1 MNPAFSVIFFTSAS
15 GGGYFL
21 LALLG
26 ILGSLGVLPADRGF
40 GFAGFALGLGMVTAG
55 LLSSTFHLGHP
66 ERAWRAFS
74 QWRSSWLSREGVLSV
89 ATYIPTGIFAIGWVF
104 FGEIWSLA
112 GLLSA
117 AFAIATVSATAM
129 IYASL
134 KPIQRWH
141 NNWVLPNYL
150 LLGLATG
157 ALWLLL
163 LAEIIGLAAPG
174 IAELAFLA
182 LPAAGLAKIGY
193 WRFIDGSKAAS
204 TPETA
209 TGLGAL
215 GKVRLFAAPHSEE
228 NYLLKEMGYRVAR
241 KHAAKLRLIA
251 LALGFGIPLLLVGLV
266 QILGDTGIAE
276 ALMIG
281 LAAILNAV
289 GTLTERW
296 LFFAEAKH
304 TVTLYYGAAQA

>member
-1 MNPAFSVIFFTSAS
+1 MNPAFSVIFFTTAS

-21 LALLG
+21 LALM
-26 ILGSLGVLPADRGF
+26 GVLGAFGLLPAGRGF

-74 QWRSSWLSREGVLSV
+74 QWRSSWLSREGVLSL
-89 ATYIPTGIFAIGWVF
+89 ATYLPTGIFAIGWVF
-104 FGEIWSLA
+104 FGKFWPIA

-117 AFAIATVSATAM
+117 AFAVATVAATAM

-150 LLGLATG
+150 LLT
-157 ALWLLL
+157 
-163 LAEIIGLAAPG
+163 EIFGIAAPG

-193 WRFIDGSKAAS
+193 WRFIDGSQAAS

-228 NYLLKEMGYRVAR
+228 NYLLKEMGYRIAR
-241 KHAAKLRLIA
+241 KHAAKLRRIA
-251 LALGFGIPLLLVGLV
+251 LTLGFTIPLLLVGLV
-266 QILGDTGIAE
+266 LTLGDTGIAE
-276 ALMIG
+276 ALAIG

>member
-1 MNPAFSVIFFTSAS
+1 MHPAYSVIFFTTAS
-15 GGGYFL
+15 GGGLML

-26 ILGSLGVLPADRGF
+26 LFGAAGILPADPVLGVVGF
-40 GFAGFALGLGMVTAG
+40 GLGFITVTAG

-89 ATYIPTGIFAIGWVF
+89 ATYIPTGLFAIGWVF
-104 FGEIWSLA
+104 FERIWPIA

-117 AFAIATVSATAM
+117 AGAIATICATAM

-163 LAEIIGLAAPG
+163 LTEIFGIGAPG
-174 IAELAFLA
+174 IAGLAFLA
-182 LPAAGLAKIGY
+182 LLAACLAKFGY
-193 WRFIDGSKAAS
+193 WRFIDGSHSAS
-204 TPETA
+204 TAESA

-215 GKVRLFAAPHSEE
+215 GKVRLFA
-228 NYLLKEMGYRVAR
+228 
-241 KHAAKLRLIA
+241 
-251 LALGFGIPLLLVGLV
+251 
-266 QILGDTGIAE
+266 
-276 ALMIG
+276 
-281 LAAILNAV
+281 
-289 GTLTERW
+289 
-296 LFFAEAKH
+296 
-304 TVTLYYGAAQA
+304 